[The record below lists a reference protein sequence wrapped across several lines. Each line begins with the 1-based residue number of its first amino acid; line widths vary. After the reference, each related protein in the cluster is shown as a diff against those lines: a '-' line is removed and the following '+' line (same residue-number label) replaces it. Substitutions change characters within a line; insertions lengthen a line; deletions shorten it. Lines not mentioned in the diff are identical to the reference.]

1 MSPNTL
7 WFGTVIKTMRYF
19 KPVEDTSS
27 SGSANGNEGADKEP
41 THMGEVHQAAK
52 VRLRSILSIQFLISN
67 SAGPGAWYPAR

>member
-1 MSPNTL
+1 MVRDDYND
-7 WFGTVIKTMRYF
+7 MRYF

-52 VRLRSILSIQFLISN
+52 VWLCVPYCPYNF
-67 SAGPGAWYPAR
+67 